1 MELKKILFASAE
13 TLLITGL
20 IISITIAVVESNKEH
35 GTDIVDNSTTIILVQ
50 EEQEMSIKEIVE
62 EEKDAEIYIPEQYKT
77 IVNKLC
83 KENDVPLY
91 VFAKLIQ
98 SESRWKVNAK
108 RTNYLY
114 NKEGKPVL
122 NKDGTRKIHSIDRGI
137 AQLNSLN
144 YEEFAWRFNENK
156 VVDPYD
162 ANMSLKISCR
172 YLSWLYDR
180 THSWYDAVCAYKSGL
195 NKVRIE
201 TVPLHI
207 VEISKA
213 IIDPKISA
221 LDPKYFP

>member
-1 MELKKILFASAE
+1 MELRKIFFAVSEA
-13 TLLITGL
+13 LLIIGL
-20 IISITIAVVESNKEH
+20 IISITVAVVESNKEQ
-35 GTDIVDNSTTIILVQ
+35 GTKIIDNSTTIVLVQ

-62 EEKDAEIYIPEQYKT
+62 EEKDAEIFIPEQYKF

-98 SESRWKVNAK
+98 SESRWNIKAK
-108 RTNYLY
+108 RTNYVY
-114 NKEGKPVL
+114 NKDGTPVY
-122 NKDGTRKIHSIDRGI
+122 NKDGTRKIHSVDNGI

-156 VVDPYD
+156 AVDPYN

-195 NKVRIE
+195 YKVRIE
-201 TVPLHI
+201 TVPIHI
-207 VEISKA
+207 EEISKA

>member
-1 MELKKILFASAE
+1 MELRKKLFAISE

-20 IISITIAVVESNKEH
+20 IISITIAVVESNKEQ
-35 GTDIVDNSTTIILVQ
+35 GTKIINNSTTIVLVQ
-50 EEQEMSIKEIVE
+50 EEQEMSVKEIVE
-62 EEKDAEIYIPEQYKT
+62 EDKDAEIFIPEQYKI

-83 KENDVPLY
+83 KDNDVPVY

-98 SESRWKVNAK
+98 SESRWNYKAK

-114 NKEGKPVL
+114 DKDGKPIY
-122 NKDGTRKIHSIDRGI
+122 NKDGTRRVHSIDKGI

-144 YEEFAWRFNENK
+144 YEEFAWRFNENQL
-156 VVDPYD
+156 VDPYN

-201 TVPLHI
+201 TVPFHI
-207 VEISKA
+207 EEISKA